1 MAQIKVVGVGGGGN
15 NAVDR
20 MIEDG
25 LDGVEFISVNT
36 DSQQLV
42 DSKSPV
48 KIQIG
53 EKLTKGLGAGGN
65 PDIGER
71 SAEETQEEVAQALK
85 GADMVFITAGMGG
98 GTGTGAAPKIASISK
113 EMGILTVGVVTKP
126 FNFEGKKRMANAERG
141 IMELKKNVDTLVI
154 IPNQRLMSV
163 IDKKTTLTEAF
174 KKVDE
179 VLRQGVQGIADLI
192 SKPGVINLDFA
203 DVRTIMADQ
212 GIAHMGIGQASGEN
226 KAEVAA
232 KAAIQS
238 PLLETTIEGAKSVLI
253 NFSGDSDLGLLETEE
268 AAELIRESLDPEAE
282 IIFGTTINEDLTDQV
297 V

>member
-71 SAEETQEEVAQALK
+71 SAEETQEEVAQALRVQTWCLLLLAWVAVQEQAQHLK
-85 GADMVFITAGMGG
+85 LHLFQ
-98 GTGTGAAPKIASISK
+98 
-113 EMGILTVGVVTKP
+113 
-126 FNFEGKKRMANAERG
+126 KKW
-141 IMELKKNVDTLVI
+141 
-154 IPNQRLMSV
+154 
-163 IDKKTTLTEAF
+163 AF
-174 KKVDE
+174 
-179 VLRQGVQGIADLI
+179 
-192 SKPGVINLDFA
+192 
-203 DVRTIMADQ
+203 
-212 GIAHMGIGQASGEN
+212 
-226 KAEVAA
+226 
-232 KAAIQS
+232 
-238 PLLETTIEGAKSVLI
+238 
-253 NFSGDSDLGLLETEE
+253 
-268 AAELIRESLDPEAE
+268 
-282 IIFGTTINEDLTDQV
+282 
-297 V
+297 

>member
-113 EMGILTVGVVTKP
+113 EMGRSEEHTS
-126 FNFEGKKRMANAERG
+126 
-141 IMELKKNVDTLVI
+141 ELQS
-154 IPNQRLMSV
+154 QR
-163 IDKKTTLTEAF
+163 
-174 KKVDE
+174 
-179 VLRQGVQGIADLI
+179 
-192 SKPGVINLDFA
+192 
-203 DVRTIMADQ
+203 
-212 GIAHMGIGQASGEN
+212 
-226 KAEVAA
+226 
-232 KAAIQS
+232 
-238 PLLETTIEGAKSVLI
+238 
-253 NFSGDSDLGLLETEE
+253 
-268 AAELIRESLDPEAE
+268 
-282 IIFGTTINEDLTDQV
+282 
-297 V
+297 